1 MLALRSERFARSV
14 KESLTIQKCQVE
26 FFVAMPVNMDIR
38 ANLTLTA
45 VYVHVA
51 VFRLLHIHIV
61 IASFFFSYIFSITN
75 KINTYAII

>member
-38 ANLTLTA
+38 ANLTLTFDYMKRWGFDA
-45 VYVHVA
+45 LTHHHRKQLISA
-51 VFRLLHIHIV
+51 GGIKRHATPHCFI
-61 IASFFFSYIFSITN
+61 
-75 KINTYAII
+75 